1 MAEETI
7 IRAATAPPA
16 PPSIKALVIR
26 LLSQSPDAEQ
36 IMSHLQAYREGRGL
50 PENVTMHLDVEV
62 TLSVEIPELAPADAG
77 GQEDHE
83 PGDS

>member
-1 MAEETI
+1 MAEET
-7 IRAATAPPA
+7 ATPPAPAA

-36 IMSHLQAYREGRGL
+36 IMSHLQVYREGRGL

-62 TLSVEIPELAPADAG
+62 TLRVEVPEAAPAQDG
-77 GQEDHE
+77 
-83 PGDS
+83 S